1 MWGGGG
7 GEGLNMQLF
16 SPLICEHE
24 IGLQINWVRDG
35 DLMGQQ
41 SGLFRALGFGRAP
54 KPGLGVVGGGGGG
67 KSSKFRE
74 GEGCYSLSFLLD
86 PSLYQIDR

>member
-35 DLMGQQ
+35 DLVGQQ

-54 KPGLGVVGGGGGG
+54 KPGLGVVGGGVNPA
-67 KSSKFRE
+67 SLERE
-74 GEGCYSLSFLLD
+74 RTAIPFLSFLIPL
-86 PSLYQIDR
+86 SIR